1 MKLLLLA
8 WKDSH
13 HVTYLDYI
21 SDQHTLYTLDD
32 ESEIF
37 PNEIDA
43 LIARPGT
50 HIQQEILEQYPKLTH
65 IFVTWVGTNH
75 IDKEYCGSHGIQII
89 NRPGSNARGVAD
101 LAVWWILSH
110 LRKWYQAHRALTQW
124 IIEPRQKYCTR
135 SLCELN
141 YGFIWFGRISRTV
154 RSTLQGFEATQA
166 SYYDPFISWKQDWV
180 TQSTIESIAK
190 TDCII
195 VWAPHTPD
203 THEMVNSSIF
213 QHLSQNALVIN
224 VARGGLVNET
234 DLLTFLEKR
243 PDCGYYTDVR
253 QWEPAIT
260 ETMEKLLKLPNYLA
274 TPHTAAETHESQ
286 SKMHYFEILA

>member
-8 WKDSH
+8 WKNSNHID
-13 HVTYLDYI
+13 YLKYI
-21 SDQHTLYTLDD
+21 SDEHILYTLDD

-37 PNEIDA
+37 PNEIEA

-50 HIQQEILEQYPKLTH
+50 HIQQEVLEQYQNITH
-65 IFVTWVGTNH
+65 IFVTWAGTNH
-75 IDKEYCGSHGIQII
+75 IDKEYCGNHGIQII
-89 NRPGSNARGVAD
+89 NRPGSNARGVSD

-110 LRKWYQAHRALTQW
+110 LRKWFQAHHALTQW
-124 IIEPRQKYCTR
+124 IIESRQKYCTR
-135 SLCELN
+135 SLCELH

-154 RSTLQGFEATQA
+154 RVTLQGFDATQA
-166 SYYDPFISWKQDWV
+166 SYYDPFLSGS
-180 TQSTIESIAK
+180 QSGVQPGTLEEIAK

-203 THEMVNSSIF
+203 THEMVNASVF
-213 QHLSQNALVIN
+213 EHLPKNAIIIN

-234 DLLTFLEKR
+234 DLLAFLEKR
-243 PDCGYYTDVR
+243 PDCSYYTDVR
-253 QWEPAIT
+253 QWEPTIT
-260 ETMEKLLKLPNYLA
+260 EIMKKLLMLPNYLA

-286 SKMHYFEILA
+286 SKMHYFEVLA